1 VIHSEA
7 GIDPKQSFEELV
19 VHLIVEPNNMNN
31 LALLP
36 TIILLLACTQ
46 VEKSDTEV
54 ESIRTQLIEIAKM
67 SALDRPT
74 TEMVEEYMQ
83 YFAAEP
89 TLLPANGAAIYG
101 RDSIARFYNNAFDGI
116 TIISNKYEKPV
127 IVVHGSTATRRY
139 SGTAVFQLAGSSS
152 PATAKNRYVDVLVK
166 EGGEWKMLWHSWVP
180 VTWE

>member
-1 VIHSEA
+1 M
-7 GIDPKQSFEELV
+7 KNLV
-19 VHLIVEPNNMNN
+19 
-31 LALLP
+31 LLP

-46 VEKSDTEV
+46 VENSDTEI
-54 ESIRTQLIEIAKM
+54 ESIRTQLIEISEM

-74 TEMVEEYMQ
+74 TEMTEEYMQ

-101 RDSIARFYNNAFDGI
+101 REAIAHFYNNAFSDI
-116 TIISNKYEKPV
+116 TIISNEYAESV
-127 IVVHGSTATRRY
+127 IVVNGSTATRRY
-139 SGTAVFQLAGSSS
+139 LGTAVFELAGEEE
-152 PATAKNRYVDVLVK
+152 PLTAKNRYIDVLVK

>member
-1 VIHSEA
+1 M
-7 GIDPKQSFEELV
+7 K
-19 VHLIVEPNNMNN
+19 N

-46 VEKSDTEV
+46 VENSDNEV
-54 ESIRTQLIEIAKM
+54 ESIRTQLTEIAEM

-74 TEMVEEYMQ
+74 TEMTEEYLQ

-89 TLLPANGAAIYG
+89 TLLPANDAAIFG
-101 RDSIARFYNNAFDGI
+101 RDAIARFYNNAFDGI
-116 TIISNKYEKPV
+116 TIISNKYEEPV
-127 IVVHGSTATRRY
+127 IVVNGSTATRRY
-139 SGTAVFQLAGSSS
+139 LGTAVFELAGEEE
-152 PATAKNRYVDVLVK
+152 PVTAKNRYIDVLVK